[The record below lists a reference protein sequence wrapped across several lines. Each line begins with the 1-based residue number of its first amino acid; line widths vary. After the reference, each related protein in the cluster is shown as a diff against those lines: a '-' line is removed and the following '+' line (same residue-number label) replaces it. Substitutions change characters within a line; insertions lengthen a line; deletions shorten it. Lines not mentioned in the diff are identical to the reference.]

1 MFSRLLLRARWLNPA
16 VGALVVLLQRTPVV
30 RLLITAESELT
41 APSTNLL
48 RAIVPLAALGVVD
61 SMAGASTQLV
71 YANVTAKPTVGQ
83 PFSAAIV
90 IQGSGVSF
98 AQSWKVA
105 NTLPPGITPQGAT
118 LSGSVWSINPSSGTL
133 TLAGTPTTAGTY
145 SVSISGYQYANFG
158 SPVTTATATIVVSA
172 APNAAPVVTRA
183 PSDVT
188 TVAGASATF
197 SVSYTGNPVPS
208 YQWLKNG
215 TAIPGATAATL
226 VIASVAAGDAGSYSV
241 ALTNSLGTVT
251 SAAAT
256 LTVNP
261 APAAPS
267 FTVSPQSQTVTAGGS
282 LTLSVSVSGVP
293 TPALQWLKNGSGI
306 DGAFGPTLT
315 LPSVQL
321 SDAGAYAV
329 TASNS
334 AGVATSAI
342 GTLVVNAAASAPVFV
357 SPPVSQTVA
366 TGSTVVFSAP
376 ALGTP
381 APTYQWLF
389 NGSTIVGATDST
401 LVIKSAT
408 AASAGAYTCVAQ
420 NSLGLAS
427 SPAAGL
433 TVNTVAAGDVGRL
446 INLSILTTAGAG
458 AKTLTVGCVI
468 GPNGTTGGFPIV
480 VRAVGPTLAAAPFNV
495 PGALPDPIL
504 SVNSSSSPPPIATN
518 DDWGNS
524 TTSVAAMSA
533 AFASVGAFP
542 LPANSLDSAYVP
554 PSPGLT
560 LGNYTIVI
568 TGKGNATGTVLAE
581 VYDASAA
588 TRTPSSPRLINLST
602 LTQIDPGGMLTVG
615 FVLGG
620 TTARTVL
627 IRGVGPSLGAKP
639 FSIPTAMV
647 DPKLDLFDSSSQKIA
662 GNDDWGG
669 STTITNT
676 FSAVGAFPLFS
687 ATTKDSVLLVTLA
700 PGNYTVQMSGADGGG
715 GTAIVEIYE
724 VP

>member
-1 MFSRLLLRARWLNPA
+1 MPIFSRFFLRLRWLNPA

-30 RLLITAESELT
+30 RLLITAESELSSP
-41 APSTNLL
+41 ATNLL

-61 SMAGASTQLV
+61 SMAGASTQLA
-71 YANVTAKPTVGQ
+71 YSSVTAKPTVGQ
-83 PFSAAIV
+83 PFSAGIV
-90 IQGSGVSF
+90 ITGSGVSY
-98 AQSWKVA
+98 AQSWKIA
-105 NTLPPGITPQGAT
+105 NTLPPGVTPQGAT
-118 LSGSVWSINPSSGTL
+118 LSGNVWSINPSSGTL
-133 TLAGTPTTAGTY
+133 VLSGTPTTAGTY
-145 SVSISGYQYANFG
+145 SVSISGYQYTNFG
-158 SPVTTATATIVVSA
+158 TPVTSATATIVVAA

-183 PSDVT
+183 PSDIT
-188 TVAGASATF
+188 TIAGASATF
-197 SVSYTGNPVPS
+197 SVNYTGNPLPT

-215 TAIPGATAATL
+215 TAIAGATGATL
-226 VIASVAAGDAGSYSV
+226 VIASVAASDAGSYSV
-241 ALTNSLGTVT
+241 TLTNSLGTTT
-251 SAAAT
+251 SSPGT

-261 APAAPS
+261 APTAPS
-267 FTVSPQSQTVTAGGS
+267 FSVSPQSLTVTAGGNV
-282 LTLSVSVSGVP
+282 TLSVTVSGVP
-293 TPALQWLKNGSGI
+293 TPSLQWLKNGAGI
-306 DGAFGPTLT
+306 DGAFGTTLT
-315 LPSVQL
+315 LSSVQIA
-321 SDAGAYAV
+321 DAGTYSV

-334 AGVATSAI
+334 VGFATSAV
-342 GTLVVNAAASAPVFV
+342 GTLVVNAATSAPVFV
-357 SPPVSQTVA
+357 SPPVSQTIA

-389 NGSTIVGATDST
+389 NGATIVGATDST

-408 AASAGAYTCVAQ
+408 AANAGAYTCVAQ

-433 TVNTVAAGDVGRL
+433 TVNTVAASSVGRL

-468 GPNGTTGGFPIV
+468 GPNGTSGGFPIV
-480 VRAVGPTLAAAPFNV
+480 VRAVGPTLTTLGV
-495 PGALPDPIL
+495 GGVLPDPIL

-518 DDWGNS
+518 DDWGGS
-524 TTSVAAMSA
+524 TAMSS
-533 AFASVGAFP
+533 AFASVGAFA

-602 LTQIDPGGMLTVG
+602 LTQIDPGGLLTVG

-627 IRGVGPSLGAKP
+627 VRGVGPSLGAAP
-639 FSIPTAMV
+639 FNIPTAMV
-647 DPKLDLFDSSSQKIA
+647 DPKLDLFDGSSQKIA

-669 STTITNT
+669 STPIVNT
-676 FSAVGAFPLFS
+676 AASVGAFKLAS
-687 ATTKDSVLLVTLA
+687 AATKDSVLLVTLA
-700 PGNYTVQMSGADGGG
+700 PGNYSVQMSGADGGG